1 MRPGRR
7 GLSEECRA
15 SLPVPSTAE
24 AASGEAPPSAPAPP
38 SLPPPSAPPAFPAL
52 ALELENADEPEEA
65 VVQNSVISS
74 EVNTHGAESELDT
87 ATPVGQAT
95 TNPDF

>member
-1 MRPGRR
+1 ML
-7 GLSEECRA
+7 GL
-15 SLPVPSTAE
+15 LPLRN
-24 AASGEAPPSAPAPP
+24 
-38 SLPPPSAPPAFPAL
+38 LPPPLAPPGSPAL
-52 ALELENADEPEEA
+52 GLELENEDEPEED

-95 TNPDF
+95 TNPHF